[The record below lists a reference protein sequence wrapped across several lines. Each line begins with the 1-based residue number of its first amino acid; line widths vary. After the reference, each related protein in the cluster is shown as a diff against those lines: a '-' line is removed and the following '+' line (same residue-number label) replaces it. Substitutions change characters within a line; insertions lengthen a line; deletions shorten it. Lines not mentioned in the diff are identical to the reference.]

1 MLERI
6 FFFVVVLILFHN
18 GEIFGQEKNVEKFT
32 TNPLFP
38 VQHYKKRS
46 TVSDSLHLFKPALP
60 VKSMNVYGA
69 FVLSSPMY
77 PLSGAGVI
85 SSFNP
90 AQLSFFCRKE
100 WQFEK
105 ATSIPLRLRL
115 GSLAYTDYLERKPNA
130 LKPGN

>member
-1 MLERI
+1 MPERI

-32 TNPLFP
+32 TSPLFP
-38 VQHYKKRS
+38 VVHYPKSGR
-46 TVSDSLHLFKPALP
+46 VSDSLHLFRQAAAAKTLINYP
-60 VKSMNVYGA
+60 V
-69 FVLSSPMY
+69 Y
-77 PLSGAGVI
+77 PLSNAGVI

-100 WQFEK
+100 RQFEK
-105 ATSIPLRLRL
+105 ATSIPLKFRL

>member
-1 MLERI
+1 MPERI

-18 GEIFGQEKNVEKFT
+18 GEIYGQEKNVEKFT

-38 VQHYKKRS
+38 VQHPKRS
-46 TVSDSLHLFKPALP
+46 IPVSDSLHLFKPASP
-60 VKSMNVYGA
+60 VRSMTNYGTSGL
-69 FVLSSPMY
+69 LSPVY
-77 PLSGAGVI
+77 PLSNAGAI
-85 SSFNP
+85 SVFNP